1 MMPDGLLEALTLE
14 QALDL
19 IAYLMHHSQVPTPSM
34 WKHPISQALP

>member
-19 IAYLMHHSQVPTPSM
+19 IAYLMHHSQAPTSM
-34 WKHPISQALP
+34 RKHPISQALP